1 MQTSTL
7 RKPIQSRLSR
17 LLKSHFCKDCL
28 LTKTTRRSIS
38 NPSTLPPAP
47 PPTGFARLTN
57 RALILVHGRDA
68 AHYLQGLT
76 TSNIRDYPLHST
88 SACFTAFLNAQGRVL
103 HDVFI
108 YPIHHAPNIK
118 TISHDEPGYMI
129 DVDEDSAASLRSHLK
144 RFKLRAKVEI
154 HLSEPGEWHLYA
166 TWDDTLNN
174 NNNNNNTTTIP
185 PPSQPPHSHQ
195 QTFSYLDPRAPT
207 MGSRI
212 LTTTTPST
220 NPTLPGP
227 ETSTQTYDIRRI
239 LTGVPQGPAE
249 ILPAEALPL
258 ESNIDYMSGI
268 DFRKGCYL
276 GQELTIRTHHTGVV
290 RKRILPVQLY
300 GVDDDDDE
308 PPATLKYDDESS
320 IVGPDAGQNI
330 ARVNNKGRSAGKF
343 LRGVGNVGLALCRL
357 ETMTDV
363 RVTMEEGGGGAGL
376 WSPEQEFKMA
386 WNEEGGNDDGEQKG
400 EREVKIKAFVPEWH
414 RGRTRSVRDIH
425 HQQQNAQNVVS

>member
-1 MQTSTL
+1 MQTPTL
-7 RKPIQSRLSR
+7 RKPIRSRLSR
-17 LLKSHFCKDCL
+17 LLKSHLCKDCL
-28 LTKTTRRSIS
+28 VAKTTRRSFS

-57 RALILVHGRDA
+57 RALILVYGRDA

-76 TSNIRDYPLHST
+76 TSNIRDYPLDST

-108 YPIHHAPNIK
+108 YPIHHAPNVK

-129 DVDEDSAASLRSHLK
+129 DVDENSADSLRSHLK

-154 HLSEPGEWHLYA
+154 RLSEPEEWHLYA
-166 TWDDTLNN
+166 TWNDTNPN
-174 NNNNNNTTTIP
+174 RNTIP
-185 PPSQPPHSHQ
+185 PPSQPAPLH
-195 QTFSYLDPRAPT
+195 QTFSYLDTRAPT

-212 LTTTTPST
+212 LTTST
-220 NPTLPGP
+220 NTRLPPGP
-227 ETSTQTYDIRRI
+227 ESSTQTYDIRRI

-249 ILPAEALPL
+249 ILPAEALPQ

-300 GVDDDDDE
+300 DVDDDK
-308 PPATLKYDDESS
+308 PPETLRYDDESS
-320 IVGPDAGQNI
+320 IVGPGAPQNI
-330 ARVNNKGRSAGKF
+330 ARVNTKGRSAGRF

-363 RVTMEEGGGGAGL
+363 RLTMEEGGRGAGL
-376 WSPEQEFKMA
+376 WSAEQEFKMA
-386 WNEEGGNDDGEQKG
+386 WKEEQEQEGNNDGEQKG

-414 RGRTRSVRDIH
+414 RGRVGSARDMH
-425 HQQQNAQNVVS
+425 RQQQNAQNVVS